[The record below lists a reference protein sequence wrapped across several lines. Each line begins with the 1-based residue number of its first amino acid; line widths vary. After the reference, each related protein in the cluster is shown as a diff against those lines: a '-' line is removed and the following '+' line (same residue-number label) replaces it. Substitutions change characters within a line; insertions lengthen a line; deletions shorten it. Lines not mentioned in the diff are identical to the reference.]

1 MGLAGGLEVRPG
13 EERTVPGEGEVH
25 APGVGSRGSGNGKR
39 LKKVRDREDCH
50 ARILQRR
57 AWCRVRQGE
66 RRAWCRVRQG
76 ETGEQEAGA
85 RRLQGN
91 AVSWDSE
98 RRERQTRRAGGAGSS
113 VC

>member
-1 MGLAGGLEVRPG
+1 MGLAGGLEVRPD

-66 RRAWCRVRQG
+66 
-76 ETGEQEAGA
+76 TGEQEAGA